1 MNFTDDMLERVYGEK
16 AIDECE
22 LETLRLDN
30 ARLREEN
37 ENLKAQFRAD
47 TKILNEKEDEIFN
60 LHNEIKTLKQYLG
73 DKNKEI
79 DFYKKEAREL
89 KQALYRLKEEITI
102 YLKSLP
108 I

>member
-1 MNFTDDMLERVYGEK
+1 MNFTDAILEKIYGEK
-16 AIDECE
+16 AIDECK

-37 ENLKAQFRAD
+37 ENLKVSFRSD
-47 TKILNEKEDEIFN
+47 TKLLNEKEDEIFN
-60 LHNEIKTLKQYLG
+60 LHSEIEILEQYLN

-79 DFYKKEAREL
+79 DFYKKEARES
-89 KQALYRLKEEITI
+89 KQALYRLKEEITT